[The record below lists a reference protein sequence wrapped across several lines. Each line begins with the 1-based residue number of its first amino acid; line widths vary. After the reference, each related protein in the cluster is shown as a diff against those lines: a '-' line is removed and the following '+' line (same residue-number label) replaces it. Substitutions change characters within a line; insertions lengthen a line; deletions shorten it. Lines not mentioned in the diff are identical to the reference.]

1 MPTPPPTVPS
11 AEDRSARQ
19 MAMLRE
25 LAELGMELAR
35 ALGAQALAELNPQ
48 DTDTPKVTTADPVL
62 TFTRVARAV
71 RQTVAL
77 EMRIGRADTQDQA
90 EDDRAFHR
98 YEQIARKVL
107 VHEIATDAITL
118 HAEDDDGRRERLL
131 RALDDRLEHERPDD
145 EANYAYLP
153 INTLVTRI
161 CRDLGVQPDWS
172 LWAERAIVAD
182 EEEGWPD
189 APAPAGRGPPPAPR
203 QDAAPP

>member
-1 MPTPPPTVPS
+1 MG
-11 AEDRSARQ
+11 
-19 MAMLRE
+19 MLRE

-35 ALGAQALAELNPQ
+35 ALGAQALAELNPDEPQ
-48 DTDTPKVTTADPVL
+48 DPPKVTTADPVL

-77 EMRIGRADTQDQA
+77 EMRIGRADAQDQA

-98 YEQIARKVL
+98 YEQIARRTL
-107 VHEIATDAITL
+107 VHEIAADAVTL

-131 RALDDRLEHERPDD
+131 RELDDRLERDRPDED
-145 EANYAYLP
+145 ASYAYLP

-161 CRDLGVQPDWS
+161 CRDLGVQPNWS

-182 EEEGWPD
+182 EEEHWL
-189 APAPAGRGPPPAPR
+189 PPPDSLARMGGSQPDFDPPPR
-203 QDAAPP
+203 RR